1 MDFEAF
7 MRDIAALDRV
17 NRELEQVKDPEYIKQ
32 KTNEVFGNLLQD
44 LIEQMHNDIE
54 AIIGKM

>member
-1 MDFEAF
+1 MDFKAF

-32 KTNEVFGNLLQD
+32 KTDEVFGDLL
-44 LIEQMHNDIE
+44 LIDSDN
-54 AIIGKM
+54 

>member
-1 MDFEAF
+1 MDFKAF
-7 MRDIAALDRV
+7 LRDIAALDRV

-32 KTNEVFGNLLQD
+32 KTDEIFGDLLQD

-54 AIIGKM
+54 TIIGKM

>member
-7 MRDIAALDRV
+7 VRDIAALDRV

-32 KTNEVFGNLLQD
+32 KTDEVFGDLLQD
-44 LIEQMHNDIE
+44 
-54 AIIGKM
+54 IIGRMHSGIETIIGTM